1 MNDLIINL
9 LRGSV
14 SSVMNVILLFTL
26 TRSKFG
32 RNGTI
37 VVATSVFAINM
48 ASTIWFYVHGDLTAL
63 SKFDIIMFLVVGL
76 ALKPMTRL
84 SFMQW
89 SFTFLTTLNIMMMI
103 IFLSFDWSRSLPM
116 PPYANTFLR
125 LALYIAV
132 IFLFKKY
139 LRLSYESVVNNW
151 PIFSVLVIYIFLNLS
166 YYFYATDD
174 IQKSLTVF
182 RWPLYLL
189 VTLSLAAYGTVFYS
203 LKKIMAMYALE
214 TENLKIQNES
224 GLLHQAAI
232 KLEKYAN
239 YDTLTGL
246 PNRRFFFERLD
257 QVVAESESNA
267 AKFALLYI
275 DLDGFKDINDNYGHE
290 VGDGVLVTVGDR
302 LLKCIRKT
310 DIVAR
315 LGGDEFAII
324 FRDIED
330 MEIAKKLT
338 GKIHTMLQEPMVI
351 ETIKCTL
358 DSSIGIAVY
367 PDTGKDGETLL
378 RNADSAMYEVKR
390 NGKGGIGFFK
400 DLSYIQSP

>member
-1 MNDLIINL
+1 MNDLVVNL

-63 SKFDIIMFLVVGL
+63 SRFDIIMFLVVGL

-116 PPYANTFLR
+116 PPYAHTFLR
-125 LALYIAV
+125 LVLYIAV

-151 PIFSVLVIYIFLNLS
+151 PMFSVLVVCIFLNLA

-174 IQKSLTVF
+174 IQNSLVIF
-182 RWPLYLL
+182 KWPLYLL

-257 QVVAESESNA
+257 QVVAESESVPT
-267 AKFALLYI
+267 KFALLYI
-275 DLDGFKDINDNYGHE
+275 DLDGFKNINDNYGHE
-290 VGDGVLVTVGDR
+290 VGDGVLVAVGDR

-310 DIVAR
+310 DVVAR

-324 FRDIED
+324 FRNIED
-330 MEIAKKLT
+330 MAIAENLT
-338 GKIHTMLQEPMVI
+338 RKIHATLQEPMVI
-351 ETIKCTL
+351 ETTECTI
-358 DSSIGIAVY
+358 DASIGIAVY
-367 PDTGKDGETLL
+367 PDTGDDGETLI
-378 RNADSAMYEVKR
+378 RNADSAMYEIKR

-400 DLSYIQSP
+400 EKPQI

>member
-125 LALYIAV
+125 LVLYIAV

-151 PIFSVLVIYIFLNLS
+151 PIFSVLVVCIFLNLS

-338 GKIHTMLQEPMVI
+338 GKIHTMLQETISMGTI
-351 ETIKCTL
+351 ECAVN
-358 DSSIGIAVY
+358 SSIGIAVY
-367 PDTGKDGETLL
+367 PDTGKYGETLV

-400 DLSYIQSP
+400 DTPYIQSP

>member
-14 SSVMNVILLFTL
+14 TAVMNVILLITL

-32 RNGTI
+32 RNGTVI
-37 VVATSVFAINM
+37 AATSVFVINM
-48 ASTIWFYVHGDLTAL
+48 ASTLWFYVHGDLTAL
-63 SKFDIIMFLVVGL
+63 SRFDIIMFLVIGL

-103 IFLSFDWSRSLPM
+103 IFLSFDLSRSLPM
-116 PPYANTFLR
+116 PPYAHTLLR
-125 LALYIAV
+125 LMLYLGV
-132 IFLFKKY
+132 IVLFQKY
-139 LRLSYESVVNNW
+139 LRMSYESVVDNW
-151 PIFSVLVIYIFLNLS
+151 PMFSVLVTCIFLNLS

-174 IQKSLTVF
+174 IQKSLTIF
-182 RWPLYLL
+182 KWPLYLL

-203 LKKIMAMYALE
+203 LKKFMAMYALE

-224 GLLHQAAI
+224 GLLHQAAL

-246 PNRRFFFERLD
+246 PNRRYFFERLD
-257 QVVAESESNA
+257 QVVAECDGYTG
-267 AKFALLYI
+267 KFALLYI
-275 DLDGFKDINDNYGHE
+275 DLDGFKDINDRYGHE
-290 VGDGVLVTVGDR
+290 VGDAVLIEVGNR
-302 LLKCIRKT
+302 LSQNIRKE

-315 LGGDEFAII
+315 LGGDEFAIV

-330 MEIAKKLT
+330 TAITEHLAR
-338 GKIHTMLQEPMVI
+338 KIHTLLQEPMYF
-351 ETIKCTL
+351 ETIGCTV
-358 DSSIGIAVY
+358 DASIGIATY
-367 PDTGKDGETLL
+367 PAAGDVGEKLL
-378 RNADSAMYEVKR
+378 RHADSAMYDIKR
-390 NGKGGIGFFK
+390 NGKGGIGFFREI
-400 DLSYIQSP
+400 S